1 MYDDINNN
9 EQENMNHY
17 DTGSTYTHYDSSE
30 AMNQGPAPK
39 KRKKGGFGRTVAK
52 CLVLALVFGSVS
64 SAAFMGVNYV
74 GNQYLGNSVKSQVS
88 LSKAGNN
95 LTTTTTASSASDVY
109 DVSDIV
115 ANCMPSV
122 VSITNVGTQEFQTI
136 FGNYEQN
143 TQSSGSGI
151 IIGNNET

>member
-1 MYDDINNN
+1 M
-9 EQENMNHY
+9 
-17 DTGSTYTHYDSSE
+17 
-30 AMNQGPAPK
+30 
-39 KRKKGGFGRTVAK
+39 
-52 CLVLALVFGSVS
+52 
-64 SAAFMGVNYV
+64 
-74 GNQYLGNSVKSQVS
+74 KSQVS

-115 ANCMPSV
+115 TNCMPSV

-136 FGNYEQN
+136 FGNYEQD

-151 IIGNNET
+151 IIGKNDTELLIVTNNHVVSGAKD